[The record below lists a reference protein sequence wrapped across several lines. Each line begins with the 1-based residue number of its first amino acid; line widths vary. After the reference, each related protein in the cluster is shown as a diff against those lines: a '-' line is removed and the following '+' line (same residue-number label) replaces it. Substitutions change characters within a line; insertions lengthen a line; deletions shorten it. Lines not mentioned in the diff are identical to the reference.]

1 MTVHARRVFGIYLV
15 AYSLSLTLTGCAF
28 STKMVDDKGVVVD
41 CKMVGVGPISGVAAE
56 TYRDNCVRKYK
67 ALGYKEV
74 SE

>member
-1 MTVHARRVFGIYLV
+1 MTIRTRSVLAIYALTCP
-15 AYSLSLTLTGCAF
+15 LILTLTGCAF

-41 CKMVGVGPISGVAAE
+41 CKMVGVGPISGIAAE

-74 SE
+74 P

>member
-1 MTVHARRVFGIYLV
+1 MTNPTRSVLVIYAL
-15 AYSLSLTLTGCAF
+15 ACLLMFTLSGCAF

-41 CKMVGVGPISGVAAE
+41 CKMVGVGPISGMAAE

-74 SE
+74 PE

>member
-1 MTVHARRVFGIYLV
+1 MTIHTRSVLVIYVL
-15 AYSLSLTLTGCAF
+15 ACPLMLTLTGCAF

-41 CKMVGVGPISGVAAE
+41 CKMVGVGPISGIAAE

-74 SE
+74 PE

>member
-1 MTVHARRVFGIYLV
+1 MTIHTRSVLVIYVL
-15 AYSLSLTLTGCAF
+15 ACPLMLKLTGCAF

-41 CKMVGVGPISGVAAE
+41 CKMVGVGPISGIAAE

-74 SE
+74 PE

>member
-1 MTVHARRVFGIYLV
+1 
-15 AYSLSLTLTGCAF
+15 
-28 STKMVDDKGVVVD
+28 MVDDKGVIVD

-74 SE
+74 PE